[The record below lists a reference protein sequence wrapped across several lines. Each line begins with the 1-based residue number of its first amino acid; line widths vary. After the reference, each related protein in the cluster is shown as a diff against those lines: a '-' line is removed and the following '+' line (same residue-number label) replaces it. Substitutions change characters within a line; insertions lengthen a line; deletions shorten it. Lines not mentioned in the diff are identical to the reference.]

1 VVVPQHGGA
10 IREEMPL
17 ITRWNIA
24 RYHELLK
31 NETDEKTREIL
42 RRLLLECE
50 AELPRPKRSPLR

>member
-1 VVVPQHGGA
+1 MD
-10 IREEMPL
+10 EMPL